1 MKKIPVTV
9 LSWFLGAWKTT
20 LLNNILK
27 NRAGLKVAVIVNDMS
42 ELNVDAHLVKNE
54 ISFSRTEE
62 KLVEMSNGCI
72 CCTLREDLLKE
83 VMKLCENGSYDA
95 LIIES
100 SGISEPVPVAQ
111 TFTYID
117 EETGIDLSK
126 FAQLDTMVTV
136 VDAVSFLKDFKS
148 PDNLTDRN
156 MGLNEEDAR
165 PIVNLL
171 VDQIEFCD
179 VLIVNKISE
188 ISETEKITL
197 RKILKWLQPIA
208 KVIETNFSRIDL
220 KEIIHTGLFDYQK
233 AENSAGW
240 IKELEQGG
248 HKNHTSEK
256 DEYGITSFV
265 YERKRPF
272 HPERFWKLANN
283 ERPGVIRSK
292 WLFWLASN
300 NEYGF
305 NRSQAGG
312 SSKVDLA
319 GRRVSSFSE
328 KEIKHLD
335 PDAQDHYYVFK
346 NLEWG
351 DRMTQ
356 LVIIGI
362 HHNRKEIETLLDS
375 ALLTEQEFAAKN
387 WSEFSDPFKKIITID
402 EMSQMS

>member
-9 LSWFLGAWKTT
+9 LSGFLGAGKTT

-27 NRAGLKVAVIVNDMS
+27 NRQGLKVAVIVNDMS
-42 ELNVDAHLVKNE
+42 ELNVDAHFIKNE
-54 ISFSRTEE
+54 VSFSRTEE

-126 FAQLDTMVTV
+126 FATLDTMVTV
-136 VDAVSFLKDFKS
+136 VDAVNFLRDFKS
-148 PDNLTDRN
+148 PDNLVDRN
-156 MGLNEEDAR
+156 VGLSEEDVR

-197 RKILKWLQPIA
+197 RKILRWLQPTA
-208 KVIETNFSRIDL
+208 KVIETDFSNVDL
-220 KEIIHTGLFDYQK
+220 KETIHTGLFNYEE
-233 AENSAGW
+233 AENSAGR

-248 HKNHTSEK
+248 HKKHVSEK
-256 DEYGITSFV
+256 DEYGVNSFI

-272 HPERFWKLANN
+272 HPERFRKLANN

-292 WLFWLASN
+292 GLFWLASN
-300 NEYGF
+300 NDYGF

-319 GRRVSSFSE
+319 GRWVSSFSE
-328 KEIKHLD
+328 NEIKDLD
-335 PDAQDHYYVFK
+335 QDAQDHYHAFK
-346 NLEWG
+346 NFEWW

-356 LVIIGI
+356 IVIIGI
-362 HHNRKEIETLLDS
+362 HHNREEIESLLDS
-375 ALLTEQEFAAKN
+375 ALLTDEEFDNKGTR
-387 WSEFSDPFKKIITID
+387 SKISDPFKKIILID
-402 EMSQMS
+402 EMS